1 MRFLFRSLLRPSLR
15 VWSSSSSFT
24 STAFS
29 SATNANI
36 RTGVDLLEHFISAA
50 KRNNEMECESLLEEV
65 ESQMKSSSSSS
76 SSSFNLN
83 EFLNG
88 TDAFGNSPLM
98 LCSQRDWFESCQ
110 KLIDLKCDVNHQNV
124 FGSSALMCG
133 KCTVYICTLIRFILF
148 SIPLFGW

>member
-1 MRFLFRSLLRPSLR
+1 
-15 VWSSSSSFT
+15 
-24 STAFS
+24 
-29 SATNANI
+29 
-36 RTGVDLLEHFISAA
+36 
-50 KRNNEMECESLLEEV
+50 MECESLLEEA

-76 SSSFNLN
+76 SFN

-133 KCTVYICTLIRFILF
+133 KCTVYIHCI
-148 SIPLFGW
+148 